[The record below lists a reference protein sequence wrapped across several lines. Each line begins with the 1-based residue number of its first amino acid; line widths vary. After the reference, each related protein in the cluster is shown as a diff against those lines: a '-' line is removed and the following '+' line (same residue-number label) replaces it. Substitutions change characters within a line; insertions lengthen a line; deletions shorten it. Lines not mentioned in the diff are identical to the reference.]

1 MYAHTCLALF
11 LTTFSLLAQDGAT
24 APDPDTG
31 GHRAFTQFV
40 GTWDCAVTIQVP
52 GADQPAEMKATER
65 TEIVSGGLWLKS
77 VVQGTAMGQAFEGL
91 TVMGF
96 DPRAKKYFGI
106 WIDSQRPSAA
116 RSEGT
121 YDSATKTW
129 ELVTLAGDGPSR
141 TVVTF
146 HGADRSTEI
155 GYRKGADGKEV
166 EMMRIVRTRAAAS
179 APSTTAAGVAKPSPT
194 AAGSV
199 VASEAAPVEAAHPIA
214 AILRRLPGSW
224 TCTMRMP
231 DGAVVP
237 AKEQVS
243 AVCGGDWFWSDF
255 TAPGAIPFEGH
266 ALWGYDVRMN
276 HFVSYWIDSTSP
288 GLTELTGHF
297 DEKSNVLTLHG
308 HSIDPA
314 GEKQRLHETIE
325 WPSEHQRV
333 LTMDFSTGGRNLRMT
348 LTYEREQS
356 TGGFQ
361 IK

>member
-1 MYAHTCLALF
+1 MFAHTCLALF
-11 LTTFSLLAQDGAT
+11 LTTFSIIAQDGAT

-31 GHRAFTQFV
+31 GHRALAQFV
-40 GTWDCAVTIQVP
+40 GTWDCLVTIQVP
-52 GADQPAEMKATER
+52 GSDKPAEMKATER
-65 TEIVSGGLWLKS
+65 VSIVSGGLWLKS
-77 VVQGTAMGQAFEGL
+77 VVHGTAMGQAFEGL

-106 WIDSQRPSAA
+106 WIDSQSPSAA

-121 YDSATKTW
+121 YDPATKTW
-129 ELVTLAGDGPSR
+129 ELVTLSGDGPSR
-141 TVVTF
+141 TVCTF
-146 HGADRSTEI
+146 HDADRSTEI
-155 GYRKGADGKEV
+155 GYGKGPDGKEF
-166 EMMRIVRTRAAAS
+166 EKMRIRRTRAADSPPTTPGSAS
-179 APSTTAAGVAKPSPT
+179 TEPT
-194 AAGSV
+194 AGNTA
-199 VASEAAPVEAAHPIA
+199 VAIESTPAEAAHPIA

-224 TCTMRMP
+224 TCTMQMP
-231 DGAVVP
+231 DGAAIQ

-243 AVCGGDWFWSDF
+243 AVCGGEWFWSDF

-288 GLTELTGHF
+288 GLTELTGHL

-333 LTMDFSTGGRNLRMT
+333 LTMDFSAGARNLRMT
-348 LTYEREQS
+348 LSYDRVQS
-356 TGGFQ
+356 TGGFH

>member
-11 LTTFSLLAQDGAT
+11 LTTFSLIAQEGAA

-31 GHRAFTQFV
+31 GHRALAQFV

-52 GADQPAEMKATER
+52 GADKPAEMKATER
-65 TEIVSGGLWLKS
+65 VSVVSGGLWLKS
-77 VVQGTAMGQAFEGL
+77 VVQGTAMGQPFEGL

-96 DPRAKKYFGI
+96 DPHAKKYFGI
-106 WIDSQRPSAA
+106 WIDSQSPSAA

-121 YDSATKTW
+121 YDPATKTW
-129 ELVTLAGDGPSR
+129 ELVTLSGDGPSR
-141 TVVTF
+141 TVFTF
-146 HGADRSTEI
+146 HDADRSTEI
-155 GYRKGADGKEV
+155 GYAKGPDGKEV
-166 EMMRIVRTRAAAS
+166 EIMRIQRTRAADNTPTTTGPADTEPTPGTSAVGIES
-179 APSTTAAGVAKPSPT
+179 APAEAG
-194 AAGSV
+194 
-199 VASEAAPVEAAHPIA
+199 HPIA

-224 TCTMRMP
+224 TCTMQMP
-231 DGAVVP
+231 DGVAIP
-237 AKEQVS
+237 AREQVS
-243 AVCGGDWFWSDF
+243 AVCGGGWFWSDF
-255 TAPGAIPFEGH
+255 NAPGAIPFEGH

-297 DEKSNVLTLHG
+297 DEKTNVLTLHG
-308 HSIDPA
+308 HSIDSA

-333 LTMDFSTGGRNLRMT
+333 LTMDFSTGARNLRMT